1 MLMVKGMKRREVES
15 ALKAQHCRPLR
26 NRGGH
31 EVWGC
36 PCGQHTFSL
45 PNHTVTSPGVVRKAI
60 TTLTCLPE
68 GWLQ

>member
-1 MLMVKGMKRREVES
+1 MTKPMKRREIER
-15 ALKAQHCRPLR
+15 ALIAAGCRPLR

-36 PCGQHTFSL
+36 PCGQHTTAL
-45 PNHTVTSPGVVRKAI
+45 PNHRETTAGVVSSIIKQMP
-60 TTLTCLPE
+60 CLGE

>member
-1 MLMVKGMKRREVES
+1 MKRREIER
-15 ALKAQHCRPLR
+15 ALRGAGCRPLR

-36 PCGQHTFSL
+36 PCGQHTAPL
-45 PNHTVTSPGVVRKAI
+45 PNHREITAGVVDSIQKMMP
-60 TTLTCLPE
+60 CLGE

>member
-1 MLMVKGMKRREVES
+1 MTKPMKRREVER
-15 ALKAQHCRPLR
+15 ALRAHGCSPLR

-36 PCGQHTFSL
+36 SCGQHTAPL
-45 PNHTVTSPGVVRKAI
+45 PNLGEITAGVVASVQKQMQ
-60 TTLTCLPE
+60 CLPE